1 MSGLFTKDIV
11 VLDVTS
17 RLISAIV
24 GVKKAQSVFG
34 IKSIVEKEQPGYAD
48 GEWFDETATVC
59 AVKTVL
65 SEAMRAANSRS
76 KRLFIGVPGEFVTV
90 VSKSVSVKLDR
101 RRRIADDDID
111 YLLNKG
117 YDFATPEFVLINTS
131 AVYYSLDGEE
141 KLYSD
146 VRGMYAENV
155 EARVSYILAERGFIK
170 TFDRASEDLG
180 FKDVRYVASNWAE
193 CVTLLDSEQRE
204 SAFVLIDVGYLS
216 SSVSVAKGEGVI
228 GMKSFS
234 LGGAHISADICE
246 ALDVPFEY
254 AEEAKTLVD
263 INLNYSENKML
274 VNRDGQEIRACEVV
288 PIVKS
293 RLDVFAGIISNILDD
308 FGEDAPSYTP
318 IYLTGEGIAAMR
330 GVKKYLSEK
339 VGKNIE
345 IITPKLP
352 GYVNAEESSKTALL
366 LMSDT
371 LSKNSIGDVIKSIFN
386 GGKK

>member
-48 GEWFDETATVC
+48 GEWFDEAATVC
-59 AVKTVL
+59 AVKTAL

-254 AEEAKTLVD
+254 AEEVALIETTGIVEMGERSLTVTS
-263 INLNYSENKML
+263 NGENIAISGVAEGDNVAVYTMNGM
-274 VNRDGQEIRACEVV
+274 VIGQVAVSAGKDEIRISA
-288 PIVKS
+288 P
-293 RLDVFAGIISNILDD
+293 AGQ
-308 FGEDAPSYTP
+308 
-318 IYLTGEGIAAMR
+318 IYL
-330 GVKKYLSEK
+330 VKVNDTAFK
-339 VGKNIE
+339 VRH
-345 IITPKLP
+345 
-352 GYVNAEESSKTALL
+352 
-366 LMSDT
+366 
-371 LSKNSIGDVIKSIFN
+371 
-386 GGKK
+386 